1 MLKGNHITIEGDRI
15 VSSMGVLDETG
26 VNYISREGCFYAPDQ
41 LRSWLTIRPLLSG
54 EDRLKCRP
62 IIDSLVKIVEG
73 FTPLEGAERKQG
85 MEVVEEVRRFV
96 PIKMIAVA
104 GLYK

>member
-1 MLKGNHITIEGDRI
+1 MLGNHITIEGDRI

-26 VNYISREGCFYAPDQ
+26 VNYISREGYFYAPDQ

-62 IIDSLVKIVEG
+62 IIDSLVKIVES
-73 FTPLEGAERKQG
+73 FTPGAERKQG
-85 MEVVEEVRRFV
+85 MEVVEEVRRS
-96 PIKMIAVA
+96 A
-104 GLYK
+104 